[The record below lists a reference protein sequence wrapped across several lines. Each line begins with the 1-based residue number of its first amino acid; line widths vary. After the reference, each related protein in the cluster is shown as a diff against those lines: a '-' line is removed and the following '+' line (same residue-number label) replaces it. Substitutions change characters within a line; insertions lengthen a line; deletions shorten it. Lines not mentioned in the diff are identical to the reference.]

1 MQPTRTFI
9 QQHPI
14 HTQLYLTMPGSS
26 SASTTYGT
34 LAKSNPENLDS
45 AVEADDTSTIY
56 TLRTNISDC
65 TASLL
70 DTDTGT
76 AIFQEGDLAV
86 LKRLHV
92 PRLKGPAHGYTGPRY
107 SYSENEFT
115 PASSL
120 VASLADRTDLS
131 QPPLSTA
138 TSRAKSIVINEAGG
152 AKRLELN
159 LVSTQVAKFV
169 NKQANLE
176 QNLSAAIQNLSM
188 SEIMETDE
196 FHNMV
201 KHQDTRKLRK
211 GEREAVTS
219 TWNQLRN
226 ALLHSL
232 ATYQDMK
239 RLDDQVS
246 LAGDHGRQL
255 SVIALAMML
264 TRRDSKNHLLSRC
277 DLREELM
284 KALKDFR
291 EMGRLE
297 MQGYLTGLDPVDGWQ
312 AAPRST

>member
-1 MQPTRTFI
+1 
-9 QQHPI
+9 
-14 HTQLYLTMPGSS
+14 MPVSS
-26 SASTTYGT
+26 CISTIYGT

-45 AVEADDTSTIY
+45 AAEVVDTSMIY
-56 TLRTNISDC
+56 TLRTDISNC
-65 TASLL
+65 TAYLL
-70 DTDTGT
+70 DADTGT
-76 AIFQEGDLAV
+76 ATFEEGDLAV

-92 PRLKGPAHGYTGPRY
+92 PRVKGATRGSTDPQY

-131 QPPLSTA
+131 HPPLSTA
-138 TSRAKSIVINEAGG
+138 SSGAKNIVINEAGG

-176 QNLSAAIQNLSM
+176 QKLSAAIQNLSM
-188 SEIMETDE
+188 GEIMETDE

-264 TRRDSKNHLLSRC
+264 TRRDSENHLLSRA

-312 AAPRST
+312 APQRSV

>member
-1 MQPTRTFI
+1 
-9 QQHPI
+9 
-14 HTQLYLTMPGSS
+14 
-26 SASTTYGT
+26 
-34 LAKSNPENLDS
+34 
-45 AVEADDTSTIY
+45 
-56 TLRTNISDC
+56 
-65 TASLL
+65 
-70 DTDTGT
+70 
-76 AIFQEGDLAV
+76 
-86 LKRLHV
+86 
-92 PRLKGPAHGYTGPRY
+92 
-107 SYSENEFT
+107 
-115 PASSL
+115 
-120 VASLADRTDLS
+120 
-131 QPPLSTA
+131 
-138 TSRAKSIVINEAGG
+138 
-152 AKRLELN
+152 
-159 LVSTQVAKFV
+159 
-169 NKQANLE
+169 
-176 QNLSAAIQNLSM
+176 
-188 SEIMETDE
+188 
-196 FHNMV
+196 MV

-264 TRRDSKNHLLSRC
+264 TRRDSENHLLSRC

-312 AAPRST
+312 AAPRVA